1 MPSYR
6 HPGVYIEE
14 ISQPAPI
21 QGVTT
26 NTLGFVGITEM
37 GVDSSGI
44 NPGLYNQP
52 VMITGWNQ
60 FSKTYGGIVWNR
72 FLAPAVY
79 SFFKKGGTL
88 CYIVRLQDVGGAV
101 GSATIPTLGTVSAT
115 STGAWSSLISISISN
130 SPSSAPTSQTTPAFT
145 LSVVYTT
152 KLGTVTNSPFDN
164 YIKINNITN
173 DGTSDKPVYVLESF
187 AGLSIPTLDSK
198 ATAAAIASAMA
209 PIVNR
214 IASQSLFI
222 RLVPLTTTVPK
233 RPANTA
239 DKPIAV
245 SGGADGVIDYGS
257 ETTNSGFYAFNSLQD
272 DTVNILAIPD
282 LPTYATKGVID
293 PAKQAGVINNAAT
306 YCQQKMSMFF
316 VADPPFGLSIAD
328 MQAYKQGTT
337 TNVPLNNNYGAIYY
351 PWITMGMPGTQNNI
365 TIPPSGPV
373 TGVYA
378 ATDTSVGVHKAPAGI
393 YDGNIPFAL
402 DVERNVTNSD
412 QDVLNPYGVN
422 AIRLLP
428 TYGTCVW
435 GARTLA
441 IDSEWTYVNVR
452 RLFIY
457 LESSIKRACWWVVF
471 EPNSPKLWGTVKRNI
486 TAFLTQQWQ
495 AGALY
500 GSTADEAF
508 FVKID
513 EDNNPRELQAL
524 GQMHIDIGVAPVYPA
539 EFVIISFQQKTLSA
553 AS

>member
-26 NTLGFVGITEM
+26 NTLGFVGIAEK
-37 GVDSSGI
+37 GLDPSGI

-72 FLAPAVY
+72 YLAPAVY

-88 CYIVRLQDVGGAV
+88 CYIVRLKDEGGAV
-101 GSATIPTLGTVSAT
+101 GTASIANLGTAVAT
-115 STGAWSSLISISISN
+115 STGAWSSQISISISN
-130 SPSSAPTSQTTPAFT
+130 SPSSVDPSQTTPAFT

-152 KLGTVTNSPFDN
+152 ALGKNQAIDN

-173 DGTSDKPVYVLESF
+173 DGTSDKPLYVLESF
-187 AGLSIPTLDSK
+187 AGLSVPTVDPK
-198 ATAAAIASAMA
+198 ANAATIATAMASM
-209 PIVNR
+209 INR

-222 RLVPLTTTVPK
+222 RLEPPTSAPS
-233 RPANTA
+233 RPANTKA
-239 DKPIAV
+239 EKLIV
-245 SGGADGVIDYGS
+245 FKGGTDGVIDYGS
-257 ETTNSGFYAFNSLQD
+257 ETNNTGFYAFNSLQD

-282 LPTYATKGVID
+282 LPTCAVKEVVD
-293 PAKQAGVINNAAT
+293 PKQQAGVINNAAA

-316 VADPPFGLSIAD
+316 VADPPFGLSISD
-328 MQAYKQGTT
+328 MQAYKQGTKT
-337 TNVPLNNNYGAIYY
+337 SIPLNNNYGAIYY
-351 PWITMGMPGTQNNI
+351 PWITMGMPGTQKNI

-378 ATDTSVGVHKAPAGI
+378 ATDTAVGVYKAPAGI

-402 DVERNVTNSD
+402 DVERNVTEAD
-412 QDVLNPYGVN
+412 QDTLNPYGVN
-422 AIRLLP
+422 AIRQLP

-435 GARTLA
+435 GARTMA

-457 LESSIKRACWWVVF
+457 LESSIKRACWWAVF

-495 AGALY
+495 MGALY
-500 GSTADEAF
+500 GATADEAF

-524 GQMHIDIGVAPVYPA
+524 GQMHIDIGVAPVFPA
-539 EFVIISFQQKTLSA
+539 EFVIISFQQKTLTA
-553 AS
+553 TA

>member
-26 NTLGFVGITEM
+26 NTLGFVGITEK
-37 GVDSSGI
+37 GVDPSGV
-44 NPGLYNQP
+44 NPELYNQP

-88 CYIVRLQDVGGAV
+88 CYVVRLKDDGGAV
-101 GSATIPTLGTVSAT
+101 GSATIPNLGTLNAT
-115 STGAWSSLISISISN
+115 STGAWSTKISIAISN
-130 SPSSAPTSQTTPAFT
+130 SPSSAPTTQTTPAFT
-145 LSVVYTT
+145 LSVIYTT
-152 KLGTVTNSPFDN
+152 ALGTNASFDN

-173 DGTSDKPVYVLESF
+173 DGTTAKPIYVLESF
-187 AGLSIPTLDSK
+187 AGLTVPTVDAK
-198 ATAAAIASAMA
+198 ATADVIASAMA
-209 PIVNR
+209 SMVNR

-222 RLVPLTTTVPK
+222 RLKPPEK
-233 RPANTA
+233 APSRPANTTA
-239 DKPIAV
+239 DKPIAF
-245 SGGADGVIDYGS
+245 SGGSDGTIDYGT
-257 ETTNSGFYAFNSLQD
+257 ETNNTGFYAFNNLQD

-282 LPTYATKGVID
+282 LPTCVTKTGTAD
-293 PAKQAGVINNAAT
+293 MARQAGVINNAAT
-306 YCQQKMSMFF
+306 YCQQKMSMFL
-316 VADPPFGLSIAD
+316 VADPPFGLSID
-328 MQAYKQGTT
+328 QMQAYKQGTT
-337 TNVPLNNNYGAIYY
+337 TNVPLSNNYGAIYY
-351 PWITMGMPGTQNNI
+351 PWITMGMPGGANNI
-365 TIPPSGPV
+365 SIPPSGPV
-373 TGVYA
+373 VGVYA
-378 ATDTSVGVHKAPAGI
+378 ATDTAVGVYKAPAGI
-393 YDGNIPFAL
+393 NDGNIPFAL
-402 DVERNVTNSD
+402 DVERNITNSD
-412 QDVLNPYGVN
+412 QDVLNPYGIN

-500 GSTADEAF
+500 GATADEAF

-553 AS
+553 TT

>member
-26 NTLGFVGITEM
+26 NTLGFVGITEK
-37 GVDSSGI
+37 GVDPSGL
-44 NPGLYNQP
+44 NPELYNQP

-60 FSKTYGGIVWNR
+60 FSKTYGGIVWSR

-88 CYIVRLQDVGGAV
+88 CYIVRLKDEGAAV
-101 GSATIPTLGTVSAT
+101 GTAKITNLGEARAT
-115 STGAWSSLISISISN
+115 SPGEWSNNISISISN
-130 SPSSAPTSQTTPAFT
+130 SPSSAPANQITPAFT
-145 LSVVYTT
+145 LSVIY
-152 KLGTVTNSPFDN
+152 KKALGTNPSFDN
-164 YIKINNITN
+164 YIKVNNISN
-173 DGTSDKPVYVLESF
+173 IGTSESPLYVLESF
-187 AGLSIPTLDSK
+187 GGLSVPTVDGK
-198 ATAAAIASAMA
+198 ATKADIASAIA

-214 IASQSLFI
+214 IATQSLFI
-222 RLVPLTTTVPK
+222 RLEPPDKVLK
-233 RPANTA
+233 RPSNTV
-239 DKPIAV
+239 DNPINFN
-245 SGGADGVIDYGS
+245 GGVNGQVDYGS
-257 ETTNSGFYAFNSLQD
+257 ETENSGFYAFNSLQD

-282 LPTYATKGVID
+282 LPNDGV
-293 PAKQAGVINNAAT
+293 KKESQAGVINNATA
-306 YCQQKMSMFF
+306 YCEQKMSMFF
-316 VADPPFGLSIAD
+316 VADPPMGLSVD
-328 MQAYKQGTT
+328 EMQRYKQGTDT
-337 TNVPLNNNYGAIYY
+337 KVPLNNNYGAIYY
-351 PWITMGMPGTQNNI
+351 PWVTINMPGTSKNI

-378 ATDTSVGVHKAPAGI
+378 ATDTAVGVYKAPAGI
-393 YDGNIPFAL
+393 NDGSIPFAL
-402 DVERNVTNSD
+402 DLELNVTEAK

-422 AIRLLP
+422 AIRMLP
-428 TYGTCVW
+428 TYGICVW

-441 IDSEWTYVNVR
+441 VDSEWTYVNVR
-452 RLFIY
+452 RLFIF

-495 AGALY
+495 MGALY
-500 GSTADEAF
+500 GSTAEEAF

-513 EDNNPRELQAL
+513 EDNNPRELQAQ
-524 GQMHIDIGVAPVYPA
+524 GQLHIDIGVAPVYPA

-553 AS
+553 NS